1 MVSKYLKDIQL
12 VQEPAKDDHFTL
24 STGGKPLRV
33 QIGKKP
39 NPRTLSSETLYTIK
53 RKHDL
58 SDSTIDSIAM
68 ECRKDLGRIGVEAN
82 SSKRVKEWSRALD
95 EFYTVEKVEFTTMK
109 KTFGVKNM
117 EHTVL
122 KDLVYV
128 KDPESLID
136 HVCTSR
142 GLELNKIIVRIGIDG
157 GQGSLKVIMNVFDKD
172 MSIYSKDIKDTGV
185 NKVLVLALVKDVSE
199 NHKNLQILFQKT
211 KINDLKFSLAADL
224 KLLNIIVGLSA
235 HGGKYSCLYCEGD
248 KSSPGELRT
257 FYSIR
262 KHFESFVQSGS
273 KRLTMKQHKNVVH
286 PCLLEED
293 GDKYI
298 IDVIPPPE
306 LHLLM
311 QTVTKVAD
319 FMCMETGIADWMKE
333 RGITWHGYNGGG
345 LDGKN
350 ANRVLKSLSA
360 LDDYVLENY
369 PSYHPL
375 VEVLKSFST
384 GKCL

>member
-1 MVSKYLKDIQL
+1 MS
-12 VQEPAKDDHFTL
+12 
-24 STGGKPLRV
+24 V

-142 GLELNKIIVRIGIDG
+142 ALELNKIIVC
-157 GQGSLKVIMNVFDKD
+157 
-172 MSIYSKDIKDTGV
+172 
-185 NKVLVLALVKDVSE
+185 
-199 NHKNLQILFQKT
+199 
-211 KINDLKFSLAADL
+211 
-224 KLLNIIVGLSA
+224 LNRWRSRVT
-235 HGGKYSCLYCEGD
+235 EG
-248 KSSPGELRT
+248 
-257 FYSIR
+257 
-262 KHFESFVQSGS
+262 
-273 KRLTMKQHKNVVH
+273 
-286 PCLLEED
+286 
-293 GDKYI
+293 
-298 IDVIPPPE
+298 
-306 LHLLM
+306 
-311 QTVTKVAD
+311 
-319 FMCMETGIADWMKE
+319 
-333 RGITWHGYNGGG
+333 
-345 LDGKN
+345 
-350 ANRVLKSLSA
+350 
-360 LDDYVLENY
+360 
-369 PSYHPL
+369 
-375 VEVLKSFST
+375 
-384 GKCL
+384 